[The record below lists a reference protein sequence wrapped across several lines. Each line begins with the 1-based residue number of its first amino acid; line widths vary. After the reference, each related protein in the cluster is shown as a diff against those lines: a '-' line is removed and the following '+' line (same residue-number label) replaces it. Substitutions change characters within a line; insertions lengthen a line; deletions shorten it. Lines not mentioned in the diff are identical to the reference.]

1 MSAFNNINECSPITI
16 FPLGVECV
24 SINTSTPLTTD
35 GSLTLNITGGTPP
48 YEVTWSNGES
58 SPMISGLSTGSYS
71 ATIVDYYGDYTATTT
86 CFVDSDTFNLYKF
99 TSCPNSGS
107 TIYLSATTTEL
118 IAGKIYQLS
127 NFTTGSCTN
136 IQISYSQ
143 FLRTGSPSQLLSPL
157 YLGVRHFTDGTTTEY
172 YYSNGKIY
180 KYEYPSVT
188 NWGSNQGS
196 FDGPQGL
203 AFGQDLTCNGVTYD
217 ASVST
222 WIGFPNI
229 SYQGKTY
236 TLWILP
242 AVGVLSTSEGLQ
254 NVVLCCNDSLNPN
267 CWTYLGQ
274 EYYTAQTISSNSS
287 YFYDFDSCVE
297 CNPSLSDVPDTIC
310 LNKGI
315 RTSPTPTPTLTPTPT
330 VTPTITSTPTITPSI
345 TPSTSPNNLVSF
357 YSCCGYFYFNVNI
370 TETVFPI
377 IPNEEDTQI
386 VVFTNESTSNPF
398 KNNKCFRRVAFNSS
412 YTTYNISSAGAVV
425 FDTTVY
431 TSCENCDTTAPC
443 FPPSPTP
450 TPTVT
455 STLTPTVTPTLTPGL
470 SPSATPTNTP
480 TNTPTPSITPTISLT
495 PSITPTNTGTPTQT
509 PSITPSSTVTNTPT
523 PSVTPTITPGLSPTP
538 TSTVTPT
545 NTGTPTQTPSITPS
559 SSVTPTIS
567 PSPTIT
573 PSITPTITPSPLFY
587 LQQENGFY
595 ILQEDGSKIIIT

>member
-1 MSAFNNINECSPITI
+1 MSVFNNINECSPITI

-86 CFVDSDTFNLYKF
+86 CTVESDTFNLYKF
-99 TSCPNSGS
+99 TSCPNSAT
-107 TIYLSATTTEL
+107 TIYLSATTTTL
-118 IAGKIYQLS
+118 TQGKIYQLS
-127 NFTTGSCTN
+127 NFTTGSCIN

-203 AFGQDLTCNGVTYD
+203 DFGQDLTCNGVTYD
-217 ASVST
+217 ASVSA

-242 AVGVLSTSEGLQ
+242 AVGVLSLSEGLQ

-330 VTPTITSTPTITPSI
+330 VTPTVTSTPTVTPSI
-345 TPSTSPNNLVSF
+345 TPSPTRNNLVSF

-398 KNNKCFRRVAFNSS
+398 KNNKCFRRVAFDSS
-412 YTTYNISSAGAVV
+412 YSTYSLSSAGAVV

-431 TSCENCDTTAPC
+431 SSCEDCDTTAPC

-450 TPTVT
+450 TVTTTPTQ
-455 STLTPTVTPTLTPGL
+455 TPTVTPTYTPFFT
-470 SPSATPTNTP
+470 PSNTP

-495 PSITPTNTGTPTQT
+495 PSI
-509 PSITPSSTVTNTPT
+509 
-523 PSVTPTITPGLSPTP
+523 
-538 TSTVTPT
+538 TPT

>member
-24 SINTSTPLTTD
+24 STNTSTPLSTN

-48 YEVTWSNGES
+48 YEVNWSNGES
-58 SPMISGLSTGSYS
+58 SPYISGLSTGSYS
-71 ATIVDYYGDYTATTT
+71 ATIIDYYGDYTATTT
-86 CFVDSDTFNLYKF
+86 CFVESNTFNLYKF
-99 TSCPNSGS
+99 TSCPNSAT
-107 TIYLSATTTEL
+107 TIYLSSTTTNL
-118 IAGKIYQLS
+118 TVGKIYQLS
-127 NFTTGSCTN
+127 NFTSGSCVN
-136 IQISYSQ
+136 IQISNSQ
-143 FLRTGSPSQLLSPL
+143 FLKTSSPALLTSPL
-157 YLGVRHFTDGTTTEY
+157 YLGVRYFTNGTTIEY

-188 NWGSNQGS
+188 NWGTNQGG
-196 FDGPQGL
+196 FDGPQSL
-203 AFGQDLTCNGVTYD
+203 STGQDLTCNGVTYD
-217 ASVST
+217 ASIST

-229 SYQGKTY
+229 TYLGRTY

-242 AVGVLSTSEGLQ
+242 AIGILSLSEGLQ
-254 NVVLCCNDSLNPN
+254 NVVMCCNDSLNPN

-470 SPSATPTNTP
+470 SPSPTPTNTP
-480 TNTPTPSITPTISLT
+480 TNTETPTNTPTTTVT
-495 PSITPTNTGTPTQT
+495 PSITPTNTQTPTQT
-509 PSITPSSTVTNTPT
+509 PSV
-523 PSVTPTITPGLSPTP
+523 
-538 TSTVTPT
+538 
-545 NTGTPTQTPSITPS
+545 TPS

>member
-1 MSAFNNINECSPITI
+1 LFEQGN
-16 FPLGVECV
+16 
-24 SINTSTPLTTD
+24 
-35 GSLTLNITGGTPP
+35 
-48 YEVTWSNGES
+48 
-58 SPMISGLSTGSYS
+58 
-71 ATIVDYYGDYTATTT
+71 
-86 CFVDSDTFNLYKF
+86 
-99 TSCPNSGS
+99 
-107 TIYLSATTTEL
+107 
-118 IAGKIYQLS
+118 Q
-127 NFTTGSCTN
+127 NFTHTN
-136 IQISYSQ
+136 
-143 FLRTGSPSQLLSPL
+143 
-157 YLGVRHFTDGTTTEY
+157 
-172 YYSNGKIY
+172 
-180 KYEYPSVT
+180 
-188 NWGSNQGS
+188 
-196 FDGPQGL
+196 
-203 AFGQDLTCNGVTYD
+203 
-217 ASVST
+217 
-222 WIGFPNI
+222 
-229 SYQGKTY
+229 
-236 TLWILP
+236 
-242 AVGVLSTSEGLQ
+242 
-254 NVVLCCNDSLNPN
+254 
-267 CWTYLGQ
+267 
-274 EYYTAQTISSNSS
+274 
-287 YFYDFDSCVE
+287 
-297 CNPSLSDVPDTIC
+297 
-310 LNKGI
+310 
-315 RTSPTPTPTLTPTPT
+315 
-330 VTPTITSTPTITPSI
+330 SI

-480 TNTPTPSITPTISLT
+480 TNTE
-495 PSITPTNTGTPTQT
+495 TPTQT
-509 PSITPSSTVTNTPT
+509 PTTTVTPS
-523 PSVTPTITPGLSPTP
+523 I
-538 TSTVTPT
+538 TPT

>member
-24 SINTSTPLTTD
+24 STNTSTPLTTD

-86 CFVDSDTFNLYKF
+86 CTVESDTFNLYKF
-99 TSCPNSGS
+99 TSCPNSAT
-107 TIYLSATTTEL
+107 TIYLSATTTTL
-118 IAGKIYQLS
+118 TQGKIYQLS

-157 YLGVRHFTDGTTTEY
+157 YLGVRYFTDGTTTEY

-217 ASVST
+217 ASVSA

-267 CWTYLGQ
+267 CWIYLGQ

-386 VVFTNESTSNPF
+386 VVFTNESTQNPF
-398 KNNKCFRRVAFNSS
+398 KNNKCFRRVTFNSS

-480 TNTPTPSITPTISLT
+480 TNTE
-495 PSITPTNTGTPTQT
+495 TPTQT
-509 PSITPSSTVTNTPT
+509 PTTTVTPS
-523 PSVTPTITPGLSPTP
+523 I
-538 TSTVTPT
+538 TPT

>member
-24 SINTSTPLTTD
+24 SVNTSTPLVTD

-86 CFVDSDTFNLYKF
+86 CTVESDTFNLYKF
-99 TSCPNSGS
+99 TSCPNSAT
-107 TIYLSATTTEL
+107 TIYLSATTTTL
-118 IAGKIYQLS
+118 TQGKIYQLS

-217 ASVST
+217 ASVSA

-242 AVGVLSTSEGLQ
+242 AVGVLSLSEGLQ

-386 VVFTNESTSNPF
+386 VVFTNESTPNPF

-470 SPSATPTNTP
+470 SPSATPT
-480 TNTPTPSITPTISLT
+480 
-495 PSITPTNTGTPTQT
+495 
-509 PSITPSSTVTNTPT
+509 
-523 PSVTPTITPGLSPTP
+523 
-538 TSTVTPT
+538 STVTPT
-545 NTGTPTQTPSITPS
+545 NTETPTQTPSVTPS

>member
-1 MSAFNNINECSPITI
+1 
-16 FPLGVECV
+16 
-24 SINTSTPLTTD
+24 
-35 GSLTLNITGGTPP
+35 
-48 YEVTWSNGES
+48 
-58 SPMISGLSTGSYS
+58 
-71 ATIVDYYGDYTATTT
+71 
-86 CFVDSDTFNLYKF
+86 
-99 TSCPNSGS
+99 
-107 TIYLSATTTEL
+107 
-118 IAGKIYQLS
+118 
-127 NFTTGSCTN
+127 
-136 IQISYSQ
+136 
-143 FLRTGSPSQLLSPL
+143 
-157 YLGVRHFTDGTTTEY
+157 
-172 YYSNGKIY
+172 
-180 KYEYPSVT
+180 
-188 NWGSNQGS
+188 
-196 FDGPQGL
+196 
-203 AFGQDLTCNGVTYD
+203 
-217 ASVST
+217 
-222 WIGFPNI
+222 
-229 SYQGKTY
+229 
-236 TLWILP
+236 
-242 AVGVLSTSEGLQ
+242 
-254 NVVLCCNDSLNPN
+254 
-267 CWTYLGQ
+267 
-274 EYYTAQTISSNSS
+274 
-287 YFYDFDSCVE
+287 
-297 CNPSLSDVPDTIC
+297 

-386 VVFTNESTSNPF
+386 VVFTNESTPNPF

-425 FDTTVY
+425 FDTTIY

-443 FPPSPTP
+443 IPPSPTP

-455 STLTPTVTPTLTPGL
+455 PTTT
-470 SPSATPTNTP
+470 
-480 TNTPTPSITPTISLT
+480 ITPTITPSTPEELTRYFATKKCEPGTGVINAEIEGCYYDTNGDCWEAVIITEDPITITNAGPADCSDCCPPEPSTTPTPTQTPTQTPTTTVT

-545 NTGTPTQTPSITPS
+545 NTETPTQTPSVTPS